1 LRKHHAARRGE
12 VSYRLRCSWFQAA
25 SATGAPL
32 QAFQEG
38 VSEAHSRHSPWW
50 LQGSAHHGDVEL
62 NVVTPSAAV
71 APTPSRVRSLLPAGY
86 VVKAQLGG
94 QCIREDAEPIVRP
107 PPSSPKR
114 WVGNQHRRCQL
125 SAPQDSP
132 YTHECTTAMCTTLKD
147 LSCPGSGPP
156 GSPGTACDL
165 SPTAGSADSASLTHT
180 LSVLNH

>member
-1 LRKHHAARRGE
+1 
-12 VSYRLRCSWFQAA
+12 LRCSWFQAA

-107 PPSSPKR
+107 TPSSPKR